1 MSEDNSTKADFIY
14 GMAASAAFDAGKG
27 GVIFAARNT
36 GLFRSDDCGK
46 TWQRTLAELDTDRLA
61 AVTAVALPIDFE
73 FNHTVI
79 CGMAGGLLTSSDGGK
94 TWLVPKFPL
103 PPPMISAIALSPAF
117 SEDGVALAATMEDGV
132 LRSSD
137 HGRSWVQWNFALLDL
152 AVLSLA
158 LSPAFKRDETV
169 FAGTETGIFR
179 STNGG
184 RAWRAVDLPVEYDP
198 VLSLALS
205 PNFEQDLTIFAGTES
220 KGLLISRDAGEH
232 WTSVCES
239 FTFEPLNSIIVSPQF
254 TVCRE
259 VVALS
264 NGMASISRDG
274 GSNWSQLWPEL
285 SLDEQEISALYAPAG
300 FRPGSPVWVGIF
312 SGGVLLKS
320 F

>member
-1 MSEDNSTKADFIY
+1 MREDNSTTKDFIY
-14 GMAASAAFDAGKG
+14 GLAASAAFDAGNG

-36 GLFRSDDCGK
+36 GLFRSDDGGK
-46 TWQRTLAELDTDRLA
+46 TWQRTLPELNTDQLA
-61 AVTAVALPIDFE
+61 AATAVALPIDFE
-73 FNHTVI
+73 RDHTVI
-79 CGMAGGLLTSSDGGK
+79 CGMAGGLLISSDGGK
-94 TWLVPKFPL
+94 TWLLPKFPL

-158 LSPAFKRDETV
+158 LSPAFKHDEIV

-232 WTSVCES
+232 WTSVGES
-239 FTFEPLNSIIVSPQF
+239 FTFEPLNSIIISPQF
-254 TVCRE
+254 AVFPE

-264 NGMASISRDG
+264 NGLAWISRDG
-274 GSNWSQLWPEL
+274 GSKWSQLWTEL
-285 SLDEQEISALYAPAG
+285 ALDEQEISALYAPAG

>member
-1 MSEDNSTKADFIY
+1 MSEDNSTKEDFIY
-14 GMAASAAFDAGKG
+14 GMAASAAFDAGNG

-36 GLFRSDDCGK
+36 GLLRSDDGGK
-46 TWQRTLAELDTDRLA
+46 TWQRTLTELDTDRLA

-73 FNHTVI
+73 RDHTVV
-79 CGMAGGLLTSSDGGK
+79 CGMAGGLLISSDGGK
-94 TWLVPKFPL
+94 TWLLPKFPL

-152 AVLSLA
+152 NVLSLA
-158 LSPAFKRDETV
+158 LSPDFTSDETV

-184 RAWRAVDLPVEYDP
+184 RAWAVVDLPVEYDP

-205 PNFEQDLTIFAGTES
+205 PNFGKDMTIFAGTES
-220 KGLLISRDAGEH
+220 KGLLISRDAGEN
-232 WTSVCES
+232 WTCVGGS
-239 FTFEPLNSIIVSPQF
+239 FTFAPVNSIIVSPQF
-254 TVCRE
+254 SVCPE

-274 GSNWSQLWPEL
+274 GSEWSQLWPEL
-285 SLDEQEISALYAPAG
+285 DLDQQEISALYAPGG
-300 FRPGSPVWVGIF
+300 FRAGSPVWVGNF
-312 SGGVLLKS
+312 SGDVLLKW

>member
-1 MSEDNSTKADFIY
+1 MSEDNSTKEDFIY
-14 GMAASAAFDAGKG
+14 GMAASAAFDAGNG

-36 GLFRSDDCGK
+36 GLLRSDDGGQ
-46 TWQRTLAELDTDRLA
+46 TWQRTLTELDTDRLA

-73 FNHTVI
+73 RDHTVV
-79 CGMAGGLLTSSDGGK
+79 CGMAGGLLISSDGGK
-94 TWLVPKFPL
+94 TWLLPKFPL

-152 AVLSLA
+152 NVLSLA
-158 LSPAFKRDETV
+158 LSPDFTSDETV

-184 RAWRAVDLPVEYDP
+184 RAWAVVDLPVEYDP

-205 PNFEQDLTIFAGTES
+205 PNFGKDMTIFAGTES
-220 KGLLISRDAGEH
+220 KGLLISRDAGEN
-232 WTSVCES
+232 WTCVGGS
-239 FTFEPLNSIIVSPQF
+239 FTFAPVNSIIVSPQF
-254 TVCRE
+254 SVCPE

-274 GSNWSQLWPEL
+274 GSEWSQLWPEL
-285 SLDEQEISALYAPAG
+285 ALDQQEISALYAPGG
-300 FRPGSPVWVGIF
+300 FRAGSPVWVGNF
-312 SGGVLLKS
+312 SGDVLLKW

>member
-1 MSEDNSTKADFIY
+1 MSEDNSTTQDFIY
-14 GMAASAAFDAGKG
+14 GMAASAAFDAGNG
-27 GVIFAARNT
+27 GVIFAARDT
-36 GLFRSDDCGK
+36 GLLRSDDGGK
-46 TWQRTLAELDTDRLA
+46 TWHRTLTELDTDRLA

-73 FNHTVI
+73 RDHTVV
-79 CGMAGGLLTSSDGGK
+79 CGMAGGLLISSDGGK
-94 TWLVPKFPL
+94 TWLLPKFPL

-152 AVLSLA
+152 NVLSLA
-158 LSPAFKRDETV
+158 LSPAFTSDETV

-184 RAWRAVDLPVEYDP
+184 RAWAVVDLPVEYDP

-205 PNFEQDLTIFAGTES
+205 PNFGKDMTIFAGTES
-220 KGLLISRDAGEH
+220 KGLLISRDAGEN
-232 WTSVCES
+232 WTSVGGS
-239 FTFEPLNSIIVSPQF
+239 FTFAPVNSIIVSPQF
-254 TVCRE
+254 SVFPE

-274 GSNWSQLWPEL
+274 GSEWSQLWPEL
-285 SLDEQEISALYAPAG
+285 ALDQQEISALYAPGG
-300 FRPGSPVWVGIF
+300 FRAGSPVWVGNF
-312 SGGVLLKS
+312 SGDVLLKWL
-320 F
+320 

>member
-1 MSEDNSTKADFIY
+1 MSEDNSTTQDFIY
-14 GMAASAAFDAGKG
+14 GMAASAAFDAGNG

-36 GLFRSDDCGK
+36 GLLRSDDGGK
-46 TWQRTLAELDTDRLA
+46 TWQRTMTELDTDRLD

-73 FNHTVI
+73 RDHTVV
-79 CGMAGGLLTSSDGGK
+79 CGMAGGLLISSDGGK
-94 TWLVPKFPL
+94 TWLLPKFPL

-152 AVLSLA
+152 NVLSLA
-158 LSPAFKRDETV
+158 LSPAFTSDETV

-184 RAWRAVDLPVEYDP
+184 RAWRALDLPVEYDP

-205 PNFEQDLTIFAGTES
+205 PNFGKDMTIFAGTES
-220 KGLLISRDAGEH
+220 KGLLISRDAGEN
-232 WTSVCES
+232 WTCVGGSL
-239 FTFEPLNSIIVSPQF
+239 TFAPVNSIIVSPQF
-254 TVCRE
+254 SVCPE
-259 VVALS
+259 VVALP

-274 GSNWSQLWPEL
+274 GSEWSQLWPEL
-285 SLDEQEISALYAPAG
+285 ALDEQEISALYAPAG
-300 FRPGSPVWVGIF
+300 FRPGSPVWVGIS